1 MNNIAYISGYHANN
15 IWNKYFIDWNGINPD
30 VNIVVGIN
38 GAGKTTMLEHI
49 YDFCAKAKKHDK
61 FEAAELLFIPSIDN
75 IVKADNRSKNTALTQ
90 MLLGFLQKDTTS
102 MTLMQYRMQILDVP
116 EKAKHITTRI
126 DKLIKVLN
134 ELFVRSNKRFEF
146 EQGGL
151 AVKNMQG
158 EKIDVEMLSSGEKHM
173 LIILLAVFLQDERTA
188 LVLMDEPE
196 NTMHI
201 SWQRQLVEILVD
213 MNPNAQ
219 FIITTHSPS
228 LFGAGW
234 GDKVV
239 YMEDLIHL

>member
-1 MNNIAYISGYHANN
+1 MNTIAYLPGYHANN
-15 IWNKYFIDWNGINPD
+15 VWSKYSIDWNCINPD

-90 MLLGFLQKDTTS
+90 MLLGFLQKDTAN

-116 EKAKHITTRI
+116 EKANRIRIRI
-126 DKLIKVLN
+126 DKFIKVLN
-134 ELFVRSNKRFEF
+134 KLFAQSKKRFEF

-151 AVKNMQG
+151 AVKNMYG
-158 EKIDVEMLSSGEKHM
+158 DKIEMEMLSSGEKHM
-173 LIILLAVFLQDERTA
+173 LIILFAVFLQDERTA
-188 LVLMDEPE
+188 LILMDEPE

-201 SWQRQLVEILVD
+201 SWQRQLVEILVE

-239 YMEDLIHL
+239 YMEDLIHR